1 MGPTEGS
8 QGHWMDLTPVELSHH
23 SLVVITV
30 GPHLNLLASF
40 YFRVSF
46 LYFGECFLPRL
57 RKLFVMLS
65 VLILNIIPQ
74 TSSLFLKEL

>member
-1 MGPTEGS
+1 
-8 QGHWMDLTPVELSHH
+8 MDLTPVELSHY
-23 SLVVITV
+23 SLVIIV

-46 LYFGECFLPRL
+46 LYFGEYFLLRL
-57 RKLFVMLS
+57 GKLFVMFS
-65 VLILNIIPQ
+65 VLIWNIIPQ